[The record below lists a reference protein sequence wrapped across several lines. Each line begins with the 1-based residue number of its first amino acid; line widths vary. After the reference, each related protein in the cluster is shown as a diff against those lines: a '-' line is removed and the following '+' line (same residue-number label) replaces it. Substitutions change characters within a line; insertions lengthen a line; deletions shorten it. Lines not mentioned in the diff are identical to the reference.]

1 MASNRQAI
9 GTKLI
14 QSNEQDIHRHQYR
27 SVV

>member
-1 MASNRQAI
+1 MTRNRQAI

-14 QSNEQDIHRHQYR
+14 QSNEQDIHGHWYR